1 MNLTQRERET
11 RTIGEQVGTMVFHF
25 YQIEDPMRKLEIF
38 IEIISFITASLIDE
52 DQKGFYKVK

>member
-38 IEIISFITASLIDE
+38 IEIISFITSALVEKERNGI
-52 DQKGFYKVK
+52 YKVK